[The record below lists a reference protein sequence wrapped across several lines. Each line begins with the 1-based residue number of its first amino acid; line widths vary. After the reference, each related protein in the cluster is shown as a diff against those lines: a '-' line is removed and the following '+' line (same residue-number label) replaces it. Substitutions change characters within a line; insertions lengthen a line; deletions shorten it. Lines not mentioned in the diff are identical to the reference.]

1 MLLILHYIDQICS
14 RIPLFT
20 LNTLTCHRFVIA
32 AVTVSSKGLC
42 DAFCTN
48 NLYAK
53 VGGITVQELNMLERE
68 FLSAIEWRL
77 TVSKIF
83 FPVRSPTSTPTCCS
97 RAESIPL
104 ATCLP
109 YWTMPFFL
117 LSISALKKYSKNT
130 MLTSSG
136 PTEKGN
142 SSSSDHVPQAG
153 YLPIATW
160 GVSHLAR
167 HHRRRMRNPHRNR
180 LLSL

>member
-14 RIPLFT
+14 RMPLFT

-42 DAFCTN
+42 DTFCTN

-77 TVSKIF
+77 TVSKF
-83 FPVRSPTSTPTCCS
+83 LFPVRSPTSTPTCRS
-97 RAESIPL
+97 RAESNPL

-109 YWTMPFFL
+109 YWTMPCFFYPFV
-117 LSISALKKYSKNT
+117 SALKKSSKSI
-130 MLTSSG
+130 MSISSG
-136 PTEKGN
+136 PTAKGN
-142 SSSSDHVPQAG
+142 S
-153 YLPIATW
+153 
-160 GVSHLAR
+160 
-167 HHRRRMRNPHRNR
+167 
-180 LLSL
+180 

>member
-14 RIPLFT
+14 RMPLFT

-42 DAFCTN
+42 DTFCTN

-77 TVSKIF
+77 TVSKF
-83 FPVRSPTSTPTCCS
+83 LFPVRSPTSTPTCRS
-97 RAESIPL
+97 RAESNPL

-109 YWTMPFFL
+109 YWTMPCFFFFTPL
-117 LSISALKKYSKNT
+117 LVHSRSPPRVLCQSRQDQRQRAIHDHRTAFLK
-130 MLTSSG
+130 
-136 PTEKGN
+136 
-142 SSSSDHVPQAG
+142 
-153 YLPIATW
+153 
-160 GVSHLAR
+160 
-167 HHRRRMRNPHRNR
+167 
-180 LLSL
+180 